1 MNTFDPFTIFVD
13 SLGIDDYGC
22 GNISNPC
29 GTIAFATALS
39 MYSETFTNISK
50 IDLYITGQNEE
61 EVYAWDSNNKTH
73 TDVFLDE
80 YELRSPCRMYIE
92 FDKDIELT
100 FDSAKIHSMKDWF
113 PDACEQTWR

>member
-1 MNTFDPFTIFVD
+1 MIMAAVIYRIPVEPLHLLLHCLCTAKH
-13 SLGIDDYGC
+13 SLIYPKL
-22 GNISNPC
+22 I
-29 GTIAFATALS
+29 
-39 MYSETFTNISK
+39 
-50 IDLYITGQNEE
+50 YITGQNEE

-92 FDKDIELT
+92 FDKDVELT

-113 PDACEQTWR
+113 PDACEQTWRWDYLFRR